1 MTTRLLLAIS
11 VILSLAAS
19 GCSSNRCMCRRM
31 LGGQQ
36 DCYCCSPSSCNCGCN
51 SCGMTSC
58 SMGGCPNCQGGMC
71 SSCEGGSCS
80 MCSGGSAMQS
90 GGAGDGPELVDG
102 EMMQNADFGPP
113 DGTYFGSGGSPGC
126 NCGAQ

>member
-19 GCSSNRCMCRRM
+19 GCSSNRHMCRRLM
-31 LGGQQ
+31 GGSQNCYCGGQ
-36 DCYCCSPSSCNCGCN
+36 STCNCGCN
-51 SCGMTSC
+51 SCGMTNC
-58 SMGGCPNCQGGMC
+58 SLGGCPNCQAGMC
-71 SSCEGGSCS
+71 SSCQSGSCP

-90 GGAGDGPELVDG
+90 GPGGG
-102 EMMQNADFGPP
+102 EMGEGEVMENADFGPP
-113 DGTYFGSGGSPGC
+113 EGGYFGSGGAPGC